1 MTMLR
6 TRPSNLLATN
16 PAITT
21 SEATASLFI
30 PDFTLANARPDGA
43 QLLHSGHDRFMC
55 TPLERVVKRVELGQC
70 WFASFEGLKDE
81 VVGKPWIFG
90 QERSMQVTTVKLA
103 IHCPFCAVNPIVSI
117 ALHDSRQR
125 LASLAQECL
134 STMVLKS
141 NEGSPGLA
149 DQCLYDDIA
158 DRSARAGHRP
168 GIKDAEP
175 WDLFSLECAKVLP
188 KKLIAATNG

>member
-30 PDFTLANARPDGA
+30 PDFTLANARPDGP
-43 QLLHSGHDRFMC
+43 QFFHSGYDRFMC
-55 TPLERVVKRVELGQC
+55 TPLERVVKRRELGQC

-90 QERSMQVTTVKLA
+90 QERSMQITTVKLA
-103 IHCPFCAVNPIVSI
+103 IHGPFCAVNAIVSI

-134 STMVLKS
+134 SAMVFES
-141 NEGSPGLA
+141 HEGSPVIA
-149 DQCLYDDIA
+149 DQCLNDDIA
-158 DRSARAGHRP
+158 NGSACAGHGP
-168 GIKDAEP
+168 
-175 WDLFSLECAKVLP
+175 
-188 KKLIAATNG
+188 